1 MQNVPNT
8 NSIQEVRSIL
18 GECFEFTLEFRRSQ
32 LRSQSF
38 RGYSGKAALFT
49 QVSHVV
55 YNKPSVLLMDSGA
68 HTVEEFSCETC
79 STLLGWRI
87 VKAHEWPEKWK
98 EGYSVLEL
106 ELLDEPESTISPIP
120 SPSTPIQ
127 QQPVIANGE
136 SGDSYD
142 EQEDGDEGAEDHKV
156 AAFNAYLQV
165 ASALSM
171 GHRRASSDVEA
182 RRPRPVGPRS
192 ITPIPPTPPRR
203 GVGLRA

>member
-1 MQNVPNT
+1 MNY
-8 NSIQEVRSIL
+8 SL
-18 GECFEFTLEFRRSQ
+18 GPTSRPRGTLVCKTCQTRIASRKSV
-32 LRSQSF
+32 LSWSF

-49 QVSHVV
+49 QVSHVI

-106 ELLDEPESTISPIP
+106 ELLDEPDSSVSPSP

-127 QQPVIANGE
+127 QQIIVGSRD
-136 SGDSYD
+136 SGSDYA
-142 EQEDGDEGAEDHKV
+142 EREEGDEEAVDHKV
-156 AAFNAYLQV
+156 VAFNAYLQV

-171 GHRRASSDVEA
+171 GHRRATSDMEA
-182 RRPRPVGPRS
+182 RRPKPVGPRA
-192 ITPIPPTPPRR
+192 ITPTPPTPPRR
-203 GVGLRA
+203 SVVVRA